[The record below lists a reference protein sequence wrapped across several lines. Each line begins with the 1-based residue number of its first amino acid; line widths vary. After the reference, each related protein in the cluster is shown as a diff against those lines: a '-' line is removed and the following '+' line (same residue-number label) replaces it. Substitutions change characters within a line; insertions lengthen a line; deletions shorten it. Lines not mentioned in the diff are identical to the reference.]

1 MAKPGA
7 GACRISRRGDDFVF
21 DVTDQLTITSNAPV

>member
-7 GACRISRRGDDFVF
+7 GACWVSRRGEDFVF
-21 DVTDQLTITSNAPV
+21 DVTDQLTIT